1 MIDILKKLWE
11 AAKKTGKWYMFL
23 LAAVITAGCIIF
35 YVLTSCQT
43 TNTVN
48 VNEGGS
54 QSVTVN
60 TDRTSETGSKNNFP
74 INVDREKEQGEQEK
88 ALLYQTNAPS
98 GQ

>member
-1 MIDILKKLWE
+1 MKDFLISLWT
-11 AAKKTGKWYMFL
+11 AAKKSKKWYMIL
-23 LAAVITAGCIIF
+23 LAAIVTAGVITF
-35 YVLTSCQT
+35 YILTGCQT